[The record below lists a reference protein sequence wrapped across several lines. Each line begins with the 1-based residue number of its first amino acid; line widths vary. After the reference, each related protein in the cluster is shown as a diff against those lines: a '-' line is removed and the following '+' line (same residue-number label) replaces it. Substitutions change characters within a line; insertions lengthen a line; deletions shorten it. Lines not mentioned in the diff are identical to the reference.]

1 MNDEID
7 YEMFVKNRIT
17 QLRMRKNV
25 SEYKM
30 SYDLGHSKSYIYNI
44 SSGKC
49 LPPLKEFFTICDY
62 FDISPAEFFDTDS
75 RNPELINKA
84 VEGMRRLDE
93 SDVIMLL
100 SIINRLQK

>member
-1 MNDEID
+1 MNDEND

-49 LPPLKEFFTICDY
+49 MPPLKEFFTICDY

>member
-1 MNDEID
+1 M
-7 YEMFVKNRIT
+7 
-17 QLRMRKNV
+17 
-25 SEYKM
+25 
-30 SYDLGHSKSYIYNI
+30 
-44 SSGKC
+44 
-49 LPPLKEFFTICDY
+49 PPLKEFFTICDY

>member
-49 LPPLKEFFTICDY
+49 MPPLKEFFTICDY